1 MSKIK
6 KLFVD
11 YEDDTNLEVF
21 ASQSEIVVV
30 ISDYEGSHF
39 INLDIS
45 TAISFS
51 KELRKEINFAKN
63 LSENE

>member
-21 ASQSEIVVV
+21 ASKSEIVVV
-30 ISDYEGSHF
+30 ISDYEGCHF

-45 TAISFS
+45 TAISLS
-51 KELRKEINFAKN
+51 KELRKEINIAKN

>member
-6 KLFVD
+6 KFFCD
-11 YEDDTNLEVF
+11 YQDDTNLEVF
-21 ASQSEIVVV
+21 SSKSEIVIV

-45 TAISFS
+45 TAISLS
-51 KELRKEINFAKN
+51 KELRKEINIAKTF
-63 LSENE
+63 NEYE